1 MKKSLIACAAIVLS
15 LSAAT
20 SQANNYGP
28 SPLPAAAGRAFINM
42 TGPSTISL
50 SSGVYDYAV
59 NLSLV
64 GPLAA
69 DAKWVIMHNGT
80 AVARYDA
87 NTVVDGK
94 ALISLTGADFGSTGQ
109 FSLTLAGTTDDG
121 FGMIYGS
128 KGITVTP

>member
-20 SQANNYGP
+20 SKANNYGL
-28 SPLPAAAGRAFINM
+28 SPLPVAAGKAFINM
-42 TGPSTISL
+42 TGPHTISL

-59 NLSLV
+59 NLL
-64 GPLAA
+64 GQPLAP
-69 DAKWVIMHNGT
+69 DAKWVITHNGT
-80 AVARYDA
+80 VVARYD
-87 NTVVDGK
+87 VSLIVDGK
-94 ALISLTGADFGSTGQ
+94 ALISLTGSDFGSTGS
-109 FSLTLAGTTDDG
+109 FTLLLAGTTEDG